1 MKFHSMNQRDSK
13 KTFYLSPL
21 AYSLCSYRYRCD
33 HPVSDLRKY
42 QWISYGKDG
51 CGYHYILW
59 LLYSGNFIQQNKTK
73 GRSVND
79 SKDLC
84 IYVDDCNGTA
94 AFILKAVIYNGVP
107 IIYKRVKINTIK
119 ENVSLKL
126 HKNKG
131 KSFLNSKSMVNI
143 HKL

>member
-1 MKFHSMNQRDSK
+1 MNQRDSK

-94 AFILKAVIYNGVP
+94 AFILKAVIYDGVP
-107 IIYKRVKINTIK
+107 IIYKRVKINLIK
-119 ENVSLKL
+119 
-126 HKNKG
+126 KNTK
-131 KSFLNSKSMVNI
+131 M
-143 HKL
+143 

>member
-13 KTFYLSPL
+13 KPFYLSPL

-84 IYVDDCNGTA
+84 IHVDDCNGTA
-94 AFILKAVIYNGVP
+94 AFILKAVIY
-107 IIYKRVKINTIK
+107 
-119 ENVSLKL
+119 E
-126 HKNKG
+126 KG
-131 KSFLNSKSMVNI
+131 KDKS
-143 HKL
+143 HKEKY